1 MSDGISN
8 TGDDP
13 LTVAQLLKTDGVEI
27 FTIGVGL
34 LDRTK
39 LERVASSSN
48 HFFLYHSFDDFKNL
62 ALNIRG
68 GQFPRSLREQ

>member
-39 LERVASSSN
+39 LERVSIIADKRAVETQ
-48 HFFLYHSFDDFKNL
+48 FLCWL
-62 ALNIRG
+62 
-68 GQFPRSLREQ
+68 